1 MVVEMDNN
9 RNIIDFVRYAF
20 ILLWGYA
27 SITKLYNWKLS
38 RTEMHMQIFPAWI
51 GDILFWLIPLSEL
64 ILILLLMNRAK
75 TVTGIMLSTILIGLF
90 TVYLLIGLT
99 GIMGEP
105 CICAG
110 ILKGKS
116 ATIHII
122 FNMVFVIFGI
132 IALVLAPK
140 GQNGKYITFGSG
152 RKEGSQA
159 I

>member
-1 MVVEMDNN
+1 MNIEMDIN
-9 RNIIDFVRYAF
+9 RKIIDFVSYAF

-51 GDILFWLIPLSEL
+51 GDILFWFIPLLEL
-64 ILILLLMNRAK
+64 FLVLVLLDRK
-75 TVTGIMLSTILIGLF
+75 RVTMGLKLSTLLIALF
-90 TVYLLIGLT
+90 TFYLLIGVT
-99 GIMGEP
+99 GFFGEP

-116 ATIHII
+116 VTYHIV

-132 IALVLAPK
+132 IALVLAQK
-140 GQNGKYITFGSG
+140 GQNGKYITFDSG
-152 RKEGSQA
+152 RKEGSQT